1 MVGQEVRVEVG
12 ERTNRDSVDV
22 LVLVAVGGVPV
33 TEGVGE
39 LNIAVKVLKGPT
51 RVKVAVG
58 PGVDVLV
65 AGGEV
70 LMGGDVFVGSG
81 VEVGRGVRVATSGS
95 TTTNTEAEN

>member
-12 ERTNRDSVDV
+12 ERTNRACVDV
-22 LVLVAVGGVPV
+22 LVLVVVGGVPV

-39 LNIAVKVLKGPT
+39 LNIAVKVLNGPT
-51 RVKVAVG
+51 SVKVPVG

-65 AGGEV
+65 DGGEV

-81 VEVGRGVRVATSGS
+81 VEVGEGVRVATSGS

>member
-1 MVGQEVRVEVG
+1 MVGQEVRVDVG
-12 ERTNRDSVDV
+12 ERTNRACVDV

-51 RVKVAVG
+51 SVKVAVG

-65 AGGEV
+65 GGGEV

-81 VEVGRGVRVATSGS
+81 VEDGVNVRVATSGS
-95 TTTNTEAEN
+95 ITTNTEAEN